1 MPFCLEQQ
9 FFFSPIDFRRLK
21 YEEALWRLLIIQCY
35 TYEKCL
41 LRQNT
46 SLHRTRIPQFSEQSN
61 RDRTLLEIISNH
73 CISVLHPR
81 PPPSQDRHMGGIT
94 FLHSVAQFE
103 TIAASDD
110 VFAMNINVIFLC
122 PTGARKS

>member
-1 MPFCLEQQ
+1 MAF
-9 FFFSPIDFRRLK
+9 
-21 YEEALWRLLIIQCY
+21 
-35 TYEKCL
+35 TYDTMLYINGKCL
-41 LRQNT
+41 LKQNT
-46 SLHRTRIPQFSEQSN
+46 SLHRTRKPQFSKQSN

-73 CISVLHPR
+73 CISILHPHS
-81 PPPSQDRHMGGIT
+81 PPSLDRHMGGIT
-94 FLHSVAQFE
+94 FLHSVAQLE